1 VTEFALI
8 LGIQVAALAY
18 ALVMGRGV
26 AAHGGGPQRARRLS
40 NALER
45 ATTALVLRQARL
57 LVPVAAAV
65 ALAFAVLH
73 FTLAP
78 VTGLSRP
85 GAAGTAG
92 AGLLLGAALT
102 WVGARFA
109 VRLGVGSTLR
119 ATLSAS
125 RSLDSA
131 LSAAARAGGAVSLG
145 MEALSGLGLVLVF
158 GTAFALAGGTVQS
171 ARDALTLAHDV
182 ARLLPCFPLGAALGT
197 LIVQRSGATYQTA
210 ADIGGDVS
218 AEQKF
223 GLARDDPR
231 NPTLIGELA
240 GDQLGEGATRAALV
254 FLTAATSHSALL
266 AIGLYAA
273 SLADAPQIALVLLP
287 FVVRAFFLLGSGFGV
302 AVVRVE
308 EMKSPSGG
316 LFRGYLTT
324 VAIGLA
330 GVWGASFWLAREQV
344 PLFALAGLVGAVT
357 PVAVAIPVW
366 MRLLRAT
373 AGLRDTAES
382 LRIGGGTAALMG
394 LGTALEAIVLP
405 VLGIGLCTVL
415 AFQLGAS
422 SALHSGGIW
431 TSLVAWA
438 ALAGAAPFAAAV
450 SAVGTLAEGAP
461 SVATLSGADSEAQ
474 RRTARLDEAQPFAA
488 SARSQLILTVG
499 AAAQLSAL
507 AIPALARKPLRMEIG
522 LLDPAVAW
530 SGALGAALVLAYAG
544 SGARA
549 ALRAARDVASEVDR
563 QLRRF
568 PREHGSALIP
578 HDFSPSYKAC
588 VDIVSRLPLGRGGL
602 TALGALAVPGA
613 LALTL
618 LLLYSGAENKR
629 AIEGLMAFV
638 LFSGLVGF
646 AAALSLDV
654 ARATLTSVCRS
665 ARAQAGADPLP
676 ASASDGAADV
686 LGHAAGPAAQALVVG
701 AAALALAVA
710 PFLH

>member
-1 VTEFALI
+1 MI

-26 AAHGGGPQRARRLS
+26 ATIGAGTQRARRLGS
-40 NALER
+40 ALER
-45 ATTALVLRQARL
+45 ATSALALRQARIL
-57 LVPVAAAV
+57 MPAAAAV
-65 ALAFAVLH
+65 ALLFASLH
-73 FTLAP
+73 FTFAP
-78 VTGLSRP
+78 ATNLSRP
-85 GAAGTAG
+85 GAAGGAG
-92 AGLLLGAALT
+92 AALLLGASLT
-102 WVGARFA
+102 WLGARFA
-109 VRLGVGSTLR
+109 VRLGVGSTIR
-119 ATLSAS
+119 TTLAAS

-158 GTAFALAGGTVQS
+158 GAAFALAGGTVQ
-171 ARDALTLAHDV
+171 APRDALLLALDV

-197 LIVQRSGATYQTA
+197 LIVQRSGGTYQAA

-223 GLARDDPR
+223 GLGRDDPR
-231 NPTLIGELA
+231 SPTLIGELA
-240 GDQLGEGATRAALV
+240 GDHLGEGATRAALL

-266 AIGLYAA
+266 AVGLYAA
-273 SLADAPQIALVLLP
+273 SLADTPPFALVLLP
-287 FVVRAFFLLGSGFGV
+287 LVVRAFFLLGSGFGV

-324 VAIGLA
+324 AAVGLA

-344 PLFALAGLVGAVT
+344 MLFALAGAVGAVT

-366 MRLLRAT
+366 VRLLRAT
-373 AGLRDTAES
+373 TGLRETAES

-394 LGTALEAIVLP
+394 LGTALEALLLP
-405 VLGIGLCTVL
+405 VLGIGLCMAL
-415 AFQLGAS
+415 SFQLGAS
-422 SALHSGGIW
+422 SPLHSGGIW
-431 TSLVAWA
+431 TWLVAWA
-438 ALAGAAPFAAAV
+438 ALAGCAPFAAAV

-461 SVATLSGADSEAQ
+461 SVAALSGADSEAQ

-488 SARSQLILTVG
+488 SARSLLILSAG

-507 AIPALARKPLRMEIG
+507 AIPALARKPVSLEIG

-544 SGARA
+544 SSARA
-549 ALRAARDVASEVDR
+549 ALRGARDVAMEVDR

-568 PREHGSALIP
+568 PREQGSAMIP

-602 TALGALAVPGA
+602 TALGALAIPGA
-613 LALTL
+613 LALAL
-618 LLLYSGAENKR
+618 LLLYSGPENKR
-629 AIEGLMAFV
+629 AIEGLMSFV
-638 LFSGLVGF
+638 LFSGLIGF

-686 LGHAAGPAAQALVVG
+686 LGHAAGPAVQALVVA